1 MCHRDSIQY
10 DLCRLCVNRKEM
22 LWIFIFKRVTF
33 LLSMTFQDRIMTIQF
48 GNTGGR
54 YANWP
59 RFCIQH
65 LDRKYMPLDRKY
77 TPLYSKHTLS
87 LF

>member
-1 MCHRDSIQY
+1 
-10 DLCRLCVNRKEM
+10 
-22 LWIFIFKRVTF
+22 
-33 LLSMTFQDRIMTIQF
+33 MTIQF

-65 LDRKYMPLDRKY
+65 LERKYTPLDRKYTPLDRKYMPLDRKY
-77 TPLYSKHTLS
+77 MPLDRKYMPLYSKRTLS
-87 LF
+87 NGRSNLAEEIQFL